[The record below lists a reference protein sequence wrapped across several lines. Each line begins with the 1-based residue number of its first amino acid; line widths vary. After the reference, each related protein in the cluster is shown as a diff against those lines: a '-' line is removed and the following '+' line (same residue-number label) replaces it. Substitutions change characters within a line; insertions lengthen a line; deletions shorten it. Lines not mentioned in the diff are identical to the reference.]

1 MTKICE
7 QTEVLDKQSNS
18 NELNFTGWSKT
29 LHRNLPNSEAYHASQ
44 ARLCSQ

>member
-18 NELNFTGWSKT
+18 NELNFTGTATSLILKPT
-29 LHRNLPNSEAYHASQ
+29 MLHKPDFAHNSLKCA
-44 ARLCSQ
+44 